1 MLWWLC
7 VKVGLRQE
15 SSVEFELLPSVPG
28 SRSVTQ
34 GLHKCSRELRASR
47 DRQSTTVM
55 STWERQMAWHTVPCV
70 TSTWAGT
77 LHGDQSGF
85 EIE

>member
-1 MLWWLC
+1 M
-7 VKVGLRQE
+7 
-15 SSVEFELLPSVPG
+15 EFELLPSVPG
-28 SRSVTQ
+28 SGSVTQ
-34 GLHKCSRELRASR
+34 GSRELRASG

-55 STWERQMAWHTVPCV
+55 STWERQMAWHTVSCV

-77 LHGDQSGF
+77 LHGHQSGF